1 MEPLTE
7 KNFTIIDPPGMST
20 LAFLVNDP
28 EEGVDYCT
36 LQKIDFTL
44 PDPNDCGKKTFYID
58 PKDATAEN
66 HILLLTIGADKAL
79 LNMAVFTQDNK
90 LYVSKKPTNVGF
102 KVLFSDENMDFKDLR
117 YTPNFK
123 RPISIIDPDIPDE
136 VHPVLYFDEAENMV
150 KAKVRLQSNK
160 SYIALEIKAT
170 Y

>member
-20 LAFLVNDP
+20 LAFLINQP
-28 EEGVDYCT
+28 EEGTEYCT

-44 PDPNDCGKKTFYID
+44 PDPNDCSKKTFYID
-58 PKDATAEN
+58 PKDAAFEN
-66 HILLLTIGADKAL
+66 NIILLTIGPDKAL
-79 LNMAVFTQDNK
+79 LNTAVFTQDNK

-102 KVLFSDENMDFKDLR
+102 KVLFSNENMDFKDLK

-136 VHPVLYFDEAENMV
+136 VHPVLYYDEAENMV

-160 SYIALEIKAT
+160 SYIALEIKAD
-170 Y
+170 

>member
-20 LAFLVNDP
+20 LAFLINQP
-28 EEGVDYCT
+28 EEGAEYCT

-44 PDPNDCGKKTFYID
+44 PDPHDCSKKTFYID
-58 PKDATAEN
+58 PKDAAFEN
-66 HILLLTIGADKAL
+66 NIILLTIGPDKAL
-79 LNMAVFTQDNK
+79 LNTAVFTQDNK

-102 KVLFSDENMDFKDLR
+102 KVLFSNENMDFKDLK

-136 VHPVLYFDEAENMV
+136 VHPVLYYDEAENMV

-160 SYIALEIKAT
+160 SYIALEIKAD
-170 Y
+170 